1 MKCAEVIGILNELA
15 PEQIAC
21 SWDNVGLLA
30 GRNDKEIQEIL
41 LCLDVTDAVVEQAVT
56 EGADMIVSHH
66 PLLFR
71 PLKRI
76 NNESMTGR
84 RLLQLIQGDVA
95 CYAMHTSFDCAEKGM
110 AYAAANLLQLQ
121 NQQILDEVFSY
132 ENAEGGCAQGG
143 IGRIGEL
150 PKPVT
155 VKELLDTVK
164 RVFQT
169 GALLVYGADL
179 QKQVSRVAIS
189 PGSGKDQVEA
199 ALHAQAQVLLT
210 GDISHHIGL
219 DAKEQGLILVDA
231 GHYNLEHI
239 FSEYVADYLR
249 EKLPENVKISVFSE
263 NRPYIIYESV

>member
-1 MKCAEVIGILNELA
+1 MKCAEIIRMLNELA

-30 GRNDKEIQEIL
+30 GRNDKDVQKIL

-56 EGADMIVSHH
+56 QGVDMIVSHH

-84 RLLQLIQGDVA
+84 RLLQLIQGDVV

-121 NQQILDEVFSY
+121 DQQVLDEAFSY
-132 ENAEGGCAQGG
+132 EDAEGVSAQGG

-150 PKPVT
+150 SEPVT
-155 VKELLDTVK
+155 VRALLDTVK
-164 RVFQT
+164 DTFQT

-179 QKQVSRVAIS
+179 EKQVSRVAIS

-199 ALHAQAQVLLT
+199 ALRAQAQVLLT

-239 FSEYVADYLR
+239 FSEYVAAYLKER
-249 EKLPENVKISVFSE
+249 LAENVEISVFSE
-263 NRPYIIYESV
+263 SRPYIIYE